1 MDLLLD
7 HWRMVVTQCIWITGG
22 DGSYPVD
29 VSRVKVT
36 SDRRDGVPT
45 KRVWQTALYE
55 LVTPLKECDSVVA
68 GYVFLPVV

>member
-1 MDLLLD
+1 MIL
-7 HWRMVVTQCIWITGG
+7 TQCGFITGSLE

-55 LVTPLKECDSVVA
+55 LVTPLNECDSVVA